1 MKIHRLAAIAAV
13 ATIGFAAPAAAQ
25 DLAFMLA
32 NESGYDLVEFY
43 ASPVDINDW
52 EDDIL
57 GQDILRSGDAL
68 RVIIAD
74 GREQCTYDL
83 RMVFADG
90 DVLEDTTD
98 LCETGSY
105 TIE

>member
-1 MKIHRLAAIAAV
+1 MTKQKLAVIAMA
-13 ATIGFAAPAAAQ
+13 AAIGFAIPAKAQ

-32 NESGYDLVEFY
+32 NDSGYDLIEFY
-43 ASPVDINDW
+43 AAPSDISEW
-52 EDDIL
+52 EEDIL
-57 GQDILRSGDAL
+57 GQDILRSGDAV

-90 DVLEDTTD
+90 DVLEDTAN

>member
-1 MKIHRLAAIAAV
+1 MRMRIAAAMAAAAI
-13 ATIGFAAPAAAQ
+13 GLAAPAAAQ

-32 NESGYDLVEFY
+32 NDSGYDLIEFY
-43 ASPVDINDW
+43 ASPADVSEW
-52 EDDIL
+52 EEDIL
-57 GQDILRSGDAL
+57 GQDILRSGDAV

-90 DVLEDTTD
+90 DVIEDTAD

>member
-1 MKIHRLAAIAAV
+1 MRKHITAATVAAAV
-13 ATIGFAAPAAAQ
+13 LGFSAPVLAQ

-32 NESGYDLVEFY
+32 NDSGHDLIEFY
-43 ASPVDINDW
+43 ASPSDISEW
-52 EDDIL
+52 EEDIL
-57 GQDILRSGDAL
+57 GQDILRSGDAV

-90 DVLEDTTD
+90 DVVEDTAN
-98 LCETGSY
+98 LCDTGSY